1 MLDLKT
7 LKQALA
13 PLSEV
18 GRDEST
24 FEVADMRVTVRP
36 LLPLEEVAVQRY
48 AASVLTDIQSR
59 EGLGDDDQ
67 MGRAAA
73 LDYFDRFRIE
83 IIAYSI
89 VQVDSLD
96 LRNVKTIATGEVLD
110 NGVAVQVK
118 RTMAM
123 REIVEG
129 WSRAMIT
136 VCFSRYG
143 ELIQKIADQAE
154 KVAKTSMPDLDA
166 EITRVTERLE
176 RLKNE
181 RGMRAAGDPSVTSQ
195 QITSLLRA
203 GEAIERQAGDAAD
216 AISMEA
222 AGIDLDGVA
231 PAAPEQPAPKVVPP
245 VRKSVVPPFVPP
257 PTSGPPVYRT
267 TPAPQVEPPNGDEFQ
282 SSFNDGSD
290 PNTLAAEEARIM
302 AARAAATTALR
313 EEPTPEDSLRRAV
326 PAGQV
331 GGVDAYR
338 LPSENM
344 SPRGRNT
351 TAEATSAGPSG
362 TENPHFKPSSR

>member
-24 FEVADMRVTVRP
+24 FEVADMKVTVRP

-143 ELIQKIADQAE
+143 ELIQKIADQADQ
-154 KVAKTSMPDLDA
+154 VAKTSMPDLDA
-166 EITRVTERLE
+166 EITRVTERLA

-181 RGMRAAGDPSVTSQ
+181 RDLRAAGDPSVTSQ

-203 GEAIERQAGDAAD
+203 GEAIERQAEAAAD
-216 AISMEA
+216 AVSMEA
-222 AGIDLDGVA
+222 AGISLGEDA
-231 PAAPEQPAPKVVPP
+231 PAAPEQPAPTPE
-245 VRKSVVPPFVPP
+245 RKSVVPPVVPP

-267 TPAPQVEPPNGDEFQ
+267 TPPPKDDAANEDGVQ
-282 SSFNDGSD
+282 SSFGDGDNPDVRAS
-290 PNTLAAEEARIM
+290 EEARIM
-302 AARAAATTALR
+302 AARAAAVTARR
-313 EEPTPEDSLRRAV
+313 EEPAPDDPLRRAQ
-326 PAGQV
+326 PAGKV
-331 GGVDAYR
+331 GGVEAYR
-338 LPSENM
+338 LPSESL
-344 SPRGRNT
+344 SPRGRDT
-351 TAEATSAGPSG
+351 TAEKTSPDPSG
-362 TENPHFKPSSR
+362 TENPHFKPSR

>member
-1 MLDLKT
+1 MLDLNT

-24 FEVADMRVTVRP
+24 FEVAGMTVTIRP
-36 LLPLEEVAVQRY
+36 LLPLEEVEVQRY
-48 AASVLTDIQSR
+48 AASVLTDIQAR

-136 VCFSRYG
+136 VCFARYG
-143 ELIQKIADQAE
+143 ELIQKIADQAD

-166 EITRVTERLE
+166 EISRVEERLE

-181 RGMRAAGDPSVTSQ
+181 RDLRAAGDPSVTNQ
-195 QITSLLRA
+195 QITSLLRT
-203 GEAIERQAGDAAD
+203 GEAIERQAEEAAD
-216 AISMEA
+216 AVSMEA
-222 AGIDLDGVA
+222 AGLDLSKDA
-231 PAAPEQPAPKVVPP
+231 PAAPEQPDPAPTPE
-245 VRKSVVPPFVPP
+245 RKSVVPPVVPP

-267 TPAPQVEPPNGDEFQ
+267 TPAPKADAPGDDFQ
-282 SSFNDGSD
+282 SSFSDGSD
-290 PNTLAAEEARIM
+290 PNALAAEEARIM
-302 AARAAATTALR
+302 AARAAAVEARR
-313 EEPTPEDSLRRAV
+313 EEPAPDDALRRAK
-326 PAGQV
+326 PAGTV
-331 GGVDAYR
+331 GGIEAYR
-338 LPSENM
+338 LPSENL
-344 SPRGRNT
+344 SPRGR
-351 TAEATSAGPSG
+351 EASTEKTSPDPRG
-362 TENPHFKPSSR
+362 TENPHFKPSR

>member
-1 MLDLKT
+1 MLDLNT

-18 GRDEST
+18 GRDEAT
-24 FEVADMRVTVRP
+24 FEVAGMTVTVRP
-36 LLPLEEVAVQRY
+36 LLPLEEVEVQRY
-48 AASVLTDIQSR
+48 AASVLTDIQGR

-96 LRNVKTIATGEVLD
+96 LRNVKTIATGEVLE

-166 EITRVTERLE
+166 EITRVGDRLE

-181 RGMRAAGDPSVTSQ
+181 RSMRAAGDPSVTSQ
-195 QITSLLRA
+195 QITSLIRA
-203 GEAIERQAGDAAD
+203 GEAIERQAEAAAD
-216 AISMEA
+216 AVSMEA
-222 AGIDLDGVA
+222 SGIDLGKES
-231 PAAPEQPAPKVVPP
+231 PEPPKEEPP
-245 VRKSVVPPFVPP
+245 KEEPPPRRSVVPPFVPP

-267 TPAPQVEPPNGDEFQ
+267 TPPPKAEVGDTHT
-282 SSFNDGSD
+282 SFGDGSD
-290 PNTLAAEEARIM
+290 PDVLAAEEARIM
-302 AARAAATTALR
+302 AARAAATAARR
-313 EEPTPEDSLRRAV
+313 EDPEPSDSLRRAE
-326 PAGQV
+326 PAGSV
-331 GGVDAYR
+331 GGIDAYR
-338 LPSENM
+338 LPSENL
-344 SPRGRNT
+344 SPRGRST
-351 TAEATSAGPSG
+351 KVDKTPADPRG
-362 TENPHFKPSSR
+362 TENPHFKPSR

>member
-24 FEVADMRVTVRP
+24 FDVAGMSVTVRP
-36 LLPLEEVAVQRY
+36 LLPLEEVEVQRY

-110 NGVAVQVK
+110 NGVPVQVK

-143 ELIQKIADQAE
+143 ELIQKIADQAD

-166 EITRVTERLE
+166 EISRVTDRLE

-181 RGMRAAGDPSVTSQ
+181 RDMRAAGDPSVTNQ

-203 GEAIERQAGDAAD
+203 GEAIERQAEAAAD
-216 AISMEA
+216 AVSMEA
-222 AGIDLDGVA
+222 AGIRSGEDA
-231 PAAPEQPAPKVVPP
+231 PAVPEQPAPAPE
-245 VRKSVVPPFVPP
+245 RKSVVPPVVPP
-257 PTSGPPVYRT
+257 PSSGPPVYRT
-267 TPAPQVEPPNGDEFQ
+267 TTPPKDDAPTEDGFQ
-282 SSFNDGSD
+282 SSFGDGNDPD
-290 PNTLAAEEARIM
+290 VLAAEESRIM
-302 AARAAATTALR
+302 AARAAAVEARR
-313 EEPTPEDSLRRAV
+313 EEPSPEDALRRAK
-326 PAGQV
+326 PAGKV
-331 GGVDAYR
+331 GGIEAYR
-338 LPSENM
+338 LPSENL
-344 SPRGRNT
+344 SPRGRESST
-351 TAEATSAGPSG
+351 EKTPTDPRG
-362 TENPHFKPSSR
+362 TENPHFKPSR

>member
-24 FEVADMRVTVRP
+24 FEVAEMKVTVRP

-118 RTMAM
+118 RTLAM

-143 ELIQKIADQAE
+143 ELIQKIADQAD

-181 RGMRAAGDPSVTSQ
+181 RDMRAAGDPSVTNQ
-195 QITSLLRA
+195 QITSLIRA
-203 GEAIERQAGDAAD
+203 GEAIERQAEAAAD
-216 AISMEA
+216 AVSMEA
-222 AGIDLDGVA
+222 AGIDLDEGA
-231 PAAPEQPAPKVVPP
+231 PAAPEQAEPTPP
-245 VRKSVVPPFVPP
+245 PTRKSVVPPIVPP

-267 TPAPQVEPPNGDEFQ
+267 TPPPKDGAPNDGFQ
-282 SSFNDGSD
+282 SSFGDVGD
-290 PNTLAAEEARIM
+290 PNVRASEEARIM
-302 AARAAATTALR
+302 AARAAADAAR
-313 EEPTPEDSLRRAV
+313 DAEPAPDDPLRRAQ
-326 PAGQV
+326 PAGKV
-331 GGVDAYR
+331 GGIEAYR
-338 LPSENM
+338 LPSESL
-344 SPRGRNT
+344 SPRGRDT
-351 TAEATSAGPSG
+351 TAEKTSGDPRG
-362 TENPHFKPSSR
+362 TENPHFKPSR